1 MAQNG
6 CMRVA
11 LGLKAHSGWAV
22 LVAVGDRGD
31 AFEVVE
37 RSRVELIEA
46 GDEASARQP
55 YHAAEGAE
63 PVEARE
69 IVRRGTEG
77 AQRAAIRELR
87 AAAGRMRDR
96 SHEAVACAVLVP
108 APMPAWSTEEILA
121 VHFRMHKAEGVLFP
135 DALVRAAE
143 ACGLTPVAI
152 AEKLLMERAERALSM
167 PPDGLI
173 NMLTILKK
181 SVGAPWGR
189 DQKWAALAAL
199 VALREP

>member
-1 MAQNG
+1 
-6 CMRVA
+6 MRVA
-11 LGLKAHSGWAV
+11 LGLKSHSGWAV

-31 AFEVVE
+31 ACEIVE

-46 GDEASARQP
+46 EDEAWAKQP
-55 YHAAEGAE
+55 YHAAESAK
-63 PVEARE
+63 PVKARE

-77 AQRAAIRELR
+77 AQRAAIREVG
-87 AAAGRMRDR
+87 AAVGRMRAR

-143 ACGLTPVAI
+143 ACGLTPVVI
-152 AEKLLMERAERALSM
+152 AEKLLMERAERALLM

-173 NMLTILKK
+173 NMLTILGK

-189 DQKWAALAAL
+189 DQKSAALAAM
-199 VALREP
+199 VALRDP